1 MNPPATEGTP
11 VKHQDGTARSGFR
24 RALGSESGAFDL
36 SSVAVGALVTGL
48 MTGVTFMIVSGV
60 LPWAQDGTTRQA
72 LSTLHSAQSSA
83 KNGNEGFLDTA
94 GLIGAGFLDK
104 SATSVTATNAASS
117 CYVGLAKSGTGNFFY
132 ITDTVTG
139 PQGLAAA
146 AANVP
151 GACLSNTAFAALKTS
166 IGTPATA
173 SVPTLAAPVI
183 TAGAP
188 AGTTV
193 EFSWPPVPGAQSYI
207 VDYAIGAGAYVSLDP
222 KLTTT
227 SVKVTGKT
235 GNNLKIRVQAAADTA
250 VSTAAISADVPII
263 AAPVAPVL
271 SHTVVLGT
279 AATPSVATFTWPAA
293 LNATS
298 YTVEYRVNGGPWQ
311 IRARN
316 QTATSA
322 IFSSPLGDLV
332 EIRVSSANYTG
343 SSATSVRTAQL

>member
-1 MNPPATEGTP
+1 M
-11 VKHQDGTARSGFR
+11 
-24 RALGSESGAFDL
+24 
-36 SSVAVGALVTGL
+36 
-48 MTGVTFMIVSGV
+48 
-60 LPWAQDGTTRQA
+60 
-72 LSTLHSAQSSA
+72 
-83 KNGNEGFLDTA
+83 
-94 GLIGAGFLDK
+94 
-104 SATSVTATNAASS
+104 
-117 CYVGLAKSGTGNFFY
+117 
-132 ITDTVTG
+132 
-139 PQGLAAA
+139 
-146 AANVP
+146 
-151 GACLSNTAFAALKTS
+151 
-166 IGTPATA
+166 
-173 SVPTLAAPVI
+173 I

-235 GNNLKIRVQAAADTA
+235 GNNLKVRVQAAADTA

-271 SHTVVLGT
+271 SHTV
-279 AATPSVATFTWPAA
+279 
-293 LNATS
+293 
-298 YTVEYRVNGGPWQ
+298 NGGPWQ

-332 EIRVSSANYTG
+332 EVRVSSANYTG